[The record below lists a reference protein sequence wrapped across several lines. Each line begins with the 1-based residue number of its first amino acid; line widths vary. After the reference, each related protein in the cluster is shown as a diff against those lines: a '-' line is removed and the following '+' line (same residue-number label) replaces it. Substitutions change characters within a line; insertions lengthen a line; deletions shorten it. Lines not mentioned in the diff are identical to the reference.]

1 MVFSGRLEASRF
13 RAPEFST
20 GATDLVKVRRIL
32 PNKKWRHIMKTSSV
46 FILILSVILLV
57 AFVTPSY
64 ADQLKPGMA
73 NTVTLADGSV
83 VYDLS
88 GEWDAVIDNGAWG
101 ISKDIIKITQ
111 EGNKFIGVKLIGN
124 QWVGKG
130 EETIK
135 GELDGSGIKSLEGY
149 TAAEG
154 WVPGDGKILDG
165 GNKIVDEIEVK
176 SINLT
181 VVETLTRK

>member
-1 MVFSGRLEASRF
+1 M
-13 RAPEFST
+13 
-20 GATDLVKVRRIL
+20 I
-32 PNKKWRHIMKTSSV
+32 KTSSV
-46 FILILSVILLV
+46 SILILSIILSF
-57 AFVTPSY
+57 AFVASSN

-83 VYDLS
+83 VYDLN
-88 GEWDAVIDNGAWG
+88 GEWDAVIDNGTYG

-111 EGNKFIGVKLIGN
+111 EGNKFVGIKVIGN

-130 EETIK
+130 KETIR
-135 GELDGSGIKSLEGY
+135 GELQGDGFKSLEGY

-154 WVPGDGKILDG
+154 WLPCDGKILDG
-165 GNKIVDEIEVK
+165 GNKIVDQSEVK